1 MGRPDIRG
9 VDLAMLRTFDA
20 LLRERS
26 VSRAAS
32 RLFLSQPAVSA
43 SLKRLRETF
52 DDPLFT
58 RTAHGVVPTPR
69 ALALAPRVEAV
80 LQDMQQLLN
89 ADRAFDPAHSDRIL
103 RIAGSDHSSRGLL
116 PMLCKELT
124 ACGSHIRLAWE
135 LADYGQLPERL
146 RKGDI
151 DIGLLPRTAPAS
163 GVESELLYEDAY
175 VAVARR
181 GHPRYAGGMDIEAFC
196 AMPHVVLG
204 QSRSNLDDGIDQ
216 ALARRGLSR
225 HVQAA
230 LTTFSQMTDLLA
242 HTDAIAV
249 FPQRVARHYAGALD
263 AMPLPFE
270 LPSYRLYVCWDTRSN
285 ADEAVLWLRDALVR
299 LGRGPS

>member
-89 ADRAFDPAHSDRIL
+89 AAPEPAVKEDVSARYAEATALLESGQFVDAVEQFRAVLQLAPESVQARNNLGVALASLGRLDEAVEQFQQALTLDP
-103 RIAGSDHSSRGLL
+103 
-116 PMLCKELT
+116 T
-124 ACGSHIRLAWE
+124 F
-135 LADYGQLPERL
+135 
-146 RKGDI
+146 
-151 DIGLLPRTAPAS
+151 
-163 GVESELLYEDAY
+163 EDA
-175 VAVARR
+175 RR
-181 GHPRYAGGMDIEAFC
+181 
-196 AMPHVVLG
+196 
-204 QSRSNLDDGIDQ
+204 NL
-216 ALARRGLSR
+216 ALARAKR
-225 HVQAA
+225 
-230 LTTFSQMTDLLA
+230 
-242 HTDAIAV
+242 
-249 FPQRVARHYAGALD
+249 PQTSAPQQR
-263 AMPLPFE
+263 
-270 LPSYRLYVCWDTRSN
+270 
-285 ADEAVLWLRDALVR
+285 
-299 LGRGPS
+299 